1 MKEEASKFMYWT
13 KTVEDM
19 RRRIEKLQKS
29 DDGDEEATFE
39 PGSILNNIDEM
50 RKTLK
55 EYGSIFVDF
64 FLC

>member
-1 MKEEASKFMYWT
+1 MKEEASKFMFWT

-29 DDGDEEATFE
+29 EDGDEEAAFE
-39 PGSILNNIDEM
+39 PGSILNKIEEF

-55 EYGSIFVDF
+55 E
-64 FLC
+64 